1 MAPSTTP
8 NEVLASFDFV
18 VASIHSNL
26 KMDEAK
32 ATNRL
37 LRAIENPYCTM
48 LGHPTGRL
56 LLRRQGYPINYQAV
70 IDACAQHQ
78 VIIEINANPWRL
90 DLDWR
95 WVRYA
100 LEQGVPLSINPDAH
114 HTERLRRYALR
125 RAHGPQRPPDQG
137 NDL

>member
-1 MAPSTTP
+1 
-8 NEVLASFDFV
+8 
-18 VASIHSNL
+18 
-26 KMDEAK
+26 MDERK
-32 ATNRL
+32 ATDRL

-56 LLRRQGYPINYQAV
+56 LLRRQGYPIDYKAV
-70 IDACAQHQ
+70 IDACAEHQ

-100 LEQGVPLSINPDAH
+100 LDQGVLLSINPDAH
-114 HTERLRRYALR
+114 HTDGYADMRYGVLMGR
-125 RAHGPQRPPDQG
+125 KGC
-137 NDL
+137 